1 VPNCGI
7 RLIAKNYTVYTQ
19 FGDLTPAQIL
29 EIFKEFKSW
38 PEYNEDDLLSSIK
51 KCLNTYN
58 KLSFLYIENL
68 LQMKDKTSN
77 PM

>member
-38 PEYNEDDLLSSIK
+38 PEYNEDNFLSSMRKYI
-51 KCLNTYN
+51 NTHN
-58 KLSFLYIENL
+58 KLSSLYIENL
-68 LQMKDKTSN
+68 QMEDKMSN